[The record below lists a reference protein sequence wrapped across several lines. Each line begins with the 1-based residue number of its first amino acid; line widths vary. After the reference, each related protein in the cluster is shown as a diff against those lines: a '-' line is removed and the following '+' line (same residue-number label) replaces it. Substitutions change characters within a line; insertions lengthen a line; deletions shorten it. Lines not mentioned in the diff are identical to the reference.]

1 MHVIAQTEQCIA
13 SGECVLACSKV
24 FAQDE
29 DGIVQIL
36 DADPPASLHEPVRD
50 AVAACPAGVL
60 EIDAE
65 PSEA

>member
-1 MHVIAQTEQCIA
+1 MHVTAQTEQCIA

-36 DADPPASLHEPVRD
+36 DAGPPAPLHEQVRD

-60 EIDAE
+60 AIDAE
-65 PSEA
+65 PEDA